1 MFGSCQVLNTLVPI
15 LFTSLPLIGALLL
28 LQSESRR
35 RKLRKE
41 ENIAA
46 CLIFGGFLL
55 FIAWEGYY
63 VGAIVGAVGFLVV
76 FIYSR
81 IRKLHQSS
89 K

>member
-1 MFGSCQVLNTLVPI
+1 MFGNCQVLNTLVPI

-28 LQSESRR
+28 IQSESQR

-63 VGAIVGAVGFLVV
+63 VGAIVGMVGFIVV
-76 FIYSR
+76 FIAWR
-81 IRKLHQSS
+81 IHKRHQSS